1 MHAYRN
7 RLDLHNIPVFLRKR
21 GDNTAG
27 VVLVKLN
34 TLDGQAKLYQRGF
47 AFEGPRGWDV
57 LAEGS
62 DHDVETA
69 IEKQAGFDQ
78 DLWVLEVESAEGETL
93 LDEPGLRIADIFTSE
108 HGRHAGVVR
117 GGASRKLKPVLQP
130 GNQVQ
135 VDWSARLEEHLGAFR
150 VEPTK
155 SRAVQVMG
163 NRRAL
168 EGLNS
173 VCALTGFC
181 LGEREPAGGFYA
193 LTLELVDNICE
204 ADHWLS
210 GYARWEAILLSDL
223 GYGLDLDTCASTGQ
237 DTDLM
242 YVSPRTGR
250 AVSREAG
257 WRP

>member
-1 MHAYRN
+1 MN
-7 RLDLHNIPVFLRKR
+7 R
-21 GDNTAG
+21 
-27 VVLVKLN
+27 
-34 TLDGQAKLYQRGF
+34 
-47 AFEGPRGWDV
+47 E
-57 LAEGS
+57 
-62 DHDVETA
+62 
-69 IEKQAGFDQ
+69 
-78 DLWVLEVESAEGETL
+78 
-93 LDEPGLRIADIFTSE
+93 
-108 HGRHAGVVR
+108 
-117 GGASRKLKPVLQP
+117 VLQP

-257 WRP
+257 KPWADRLLPLPEFLRDGNEQVAAIDVLAALKTTGHFFQTAVAPALGKEKLPQARERFVSAIRRAAR

>member
-1 MHAYRN
+1 MVSEPRLTSEFWVHAYRN

-93 LDEPGLRIADIFTSE
+93 LDEPGLRD
-108 HGRHAGVVR
+108 
-117 GGASRKLKPVLQP
+117 
-130 GNQVQ
+130 
-135 VDWSARLEEHLGAFR
+135 
-150 VEPTK
+150 
-155 SRAVQVMG
+155 
-163 NRRAL
+163 
-168 EGLNS
+168 
-173 VCALTGFC
+173 
-181 LGEREPAGGFYA
+181 
-193 LTLELVDNICE
+193 
-204 ADHWLS
+204 
-210 GYARWEAILLSDL
+210 
-223 GYGLDLDTCASTGQ
+223 
-237 DTDLM
+237 
-242 YVSPRTGR
+242 
-250 AVSREAG
+250 
-257 WRP
+257 

>member
-1 MHAYRN
+1 MEWRDEGIV
-7 RLDLHNIPVFLRKR
+7 LSVRK
-21 GDNTAG
+21 
-27 VVLVKLN
+27 
-34 TLDGQAKLYQRGF
+34 
-47 AFEGPRGWDV
+47 
-57 LAEGS
+57 
-62 DHDVETA
+62 H
-69 IEKQAGFDQ
+69 
-78 DLWVLEVESAEGETL
+78 GETSV
-93 LDEPGLRIADIFTSE
+93 IADIFTCE

-193 LTLELVDNICE
+193 LTLELVDSISETE
-204 ADHWLS
+204 AWLS
-210 GYARWEAILLSDL
+210 AYARWEAILLSDL

-237 DTDLM
+237 VTDLM

-257 WRP
+257 KPWADRLLPLPSFLRDGDDQVPAHDVLSALKTTGHFFQTAVAPALGKEELPQARERFVNAIRRGAL